1 MPYLV
6 RAFPLIRP
14 VSELHTFLSALSGAR
29 RADTDTFYRQYG
41 VSHESA
47 YVQETPHG
55 NLLIV
60 VTVLEDHQEAA
71 PRYKAASEEFHAWFK
86 GQVLYLTGVDPNVKP
101 LGPPT
106 TEVFSWPVASGQETR
121 IESQGR
127 AT

>member
-14 VSELHTFLSALSGAR
+14 VAELHNFLSALSDAKHAETSR
-29 RADTDTFYRQYG
+29 FYRQYG

-47 YVQETPHG
+47 YLQETEHG
-55 NLLIV
+55 NILIV
-60 VTVLEDHQEAA
+60 VTVLDDQQEAA

-86 GQVLYLTGVDPNVKP
+86 EQVFHLSGVDPNVTP

-106 TEVFSWPVASGQETR
+106 AQVFSWSAAADGKAL
-121 IESQGR
+121 IESSDR

>member
-1 MPYLV
+1 MLAAAEQGSATERRRLVPYLV

-29 RADTDTFYRQYG
+29 RAETDTFYGHYG

-60 VTVLEDHQEAA
+60 VTVLGDHQETAQ
-71 PRYKAASEEFHAWFK
+71 RYKAASEEFHGWFK
-86 GQVLYLTGVDPNVKP
+86 AQILYLTGVDPNATP
-101 LGPPT
+101 LGPPSI
-106 TEVFSWPVASGQETR
+106 EVFSWP
-121 IESQGR
+121 
-127 AT
+127 

>member
-14 VSELHTFLSALSGAR
+14 LAELYDFISALSAKHAEVGR
-29 RADTDTFYRQYG
+29 FYTHYG

-47 YVQETPHG
+47 YLQETEHG

-60 VTVLEDHQEAA
+60 VTQLADHQEAGL
-71 PRYKAASEEFHAWFK
+71 RYQVASEEFQTWFK
-86 GQVLYLTGVDPNVKP
+86 QQVFHLTGVDPNVTP

-106 TEVFSWPVASGQETR
+106 TEVFAWPAPPG
-121 IESQGR
+121 
-127 AT
+127 